1 MDDFLPL
8 HLLLGHFLKWATLY
22 SLPLAQP
29 EPAHRITDRIPVT
42 TLASSVPGS
51 RNTDFSH
58 TKFVT
63 FLFPPSQNQA
73 SPTRSLSLSNLH
85 IKAPNRNP
93 EMNGI
98 RRRSNRKPE
107 MEASLRNLRIQKPL
121 SDCSNT
127 VTDSAAASTQ
137 SSTASIGEIKR
148 HNPKLSSVVNTL
160 VSSLTAKNDAVS
172 SLRGSAP
179 STPQVSSSVSGTSGY
194 EVSEPSSVYSRRQ
207 TAVKRKIT
215 GKENDVPFSCPRTPK
230 TRNVGK
236 KTKQDGCN
244 IQSKID
250 STPIASTPTPRVSS
264 STFDTINRDV
274 FEPHSVYGRRQTA
287 QKRKSKGQENIG
299 ASSCPPALKIRNT
312 WDNSNEDGQNRLS
325 KKSKAPCKTKVLP
338 AKKGTS
344 EYTSPELEKQKA
356 YFAELDKYELEEAEE
371 WELE

>member
-1 MDDFLPL
+1 
-8 HLLLGHFLKWATLY
+8 
-22 SLPLAQP
+22 
-29 EPAHRITDRIPVT
+29 
-42 TLASSVPGS
+42 
-51 RNTDFSH
+51 
-58 TKFVT
+58 
-63 FLFPPSQNQA
+63 
-73 SPTRSLSLSNLH
+73 
-85 IKAPNRNP
+85 
-93 EMNGI
+93 
-98 RRRSNRKPE
+98 

-264 STFDTINRDV
+264 STF
-274 FEPHSVYGRRQTA
+274 VYGRRQTA